1 MPASSKQTEQGLG
14 RVQGKVPEVGNE
26 GGMEGEITELLK
38 GQDLA
43 EKIMGE
49 KQS

>member
-1 MPASSKQTEQGLG
+1 
-14 RVQGKVPEVGNE
+14 
-26 GGMEGEITELLK
+26 MEEITELLK

-49 KQS
+49 KTGVNGGAGERRETEQGKDCD